1 MPRIFGFGSATLDF
15 RINTADFGDSYR
27 DKLLARE
34 TKVFGGGAA
43 ANCLVQVARLSRK
56 AVGWSMRPAWLGKL
70 GRDCIGDGIVSGL
83 EEEGVDCSAAL
94 RDATVCSP
102 FNVAVYAEW
111 RRVGGYLLPNA
122 LGTLTPGEVDQLV
135 FVPEPG
141 DWCIVEIGEI
151 PLDSVHGFCRTAHAR
166 GVHLVVDVDLD
177 PQRQC
182 VGDPSLIGAT
192 LRCADV
198 LAPNRAALRSLYG
211 EIGAPELV
219 DALLAEYGVSV
230 VITSGEDGAYYRDP
244 GQPARHVPA
253 IPVDVVD
260 TVGAGDAFHGGLLY
274 ALSRGETLADAVL
287 LGTRCGAAA
296 CLKFGARTSMPTME
310 ELAALFP
317 S

>member
-1 MPRIFGFGSATLDF
+1 MAPIFGFGSATLDF
-15 RINTADFGDSYR
+15 RINTADFGDNYR

-34 TKVFGGGAA
+34 TKVFGGGSA
-43 ANCLVQVARLSRK
+43 ANCLVQVARLSRQ
-56 AVGWSMRPAWLGKL
+56 AVGSSLRPAWLGKL
-70 GRDCIGDGIVSGL
+70 GRDWIGDGIVSGL

-122 LGTLTPGEVDQLV
+122 LGTLTRDEVRQLAS
-135 FVPEPG
+135 VPEPG
-141 DWCIVEIGEI
+141 DWCIAEIGEI
-151 PLDSVHGFCRTAHAR
+151 PLETTREFCQTAHTR
-166 GVHLVVDVDLD
+166 GVHLLIDVDLD

-211 EIGAPELV
+211 DIGAPGLV
-219 DALLAEYGVSV
+219 DALAAEYGVSV
-230 VITSGEDGAYYRDP
+230 VITSGADGSYYRDP
-244 GQPARHVPA
+244 GQPTRHVPA

-296 CLKFGARTSMPTME
+296 CLKFGARSSMPTMD

-317 S
+317 G